1 MKQILADPAR
11 QAELIGRGF
20 TTVPIFSP
28 DEVAMLLEAFS
39 RLRPDD
45 RSSARAAKPA
55 SGYHTTILDPDLD
68 RKRGANAIISELVRR
83 HIDEVLVGYRVAT
96 SGFLV
101 KEPAGGPLNLHLD
114 WTMTERADDI
124 GLNIWSPLID
134 VDEGNG
140 ALRFLAGSHRL
151 VRNIEGPGLPFYFQG
166 YGPDLGEHS
175 VLVPLKAGEAVIFD
189 TTILHGSSTNASDRV
204 RPAVASFCVPRDS
217 RVVLHRLD
225 TASGAIERFD
235 MEDDAYAEHGG
246 DDFYGGVIRRPALA
260 AVKNRNR
267 KVSRPEFDAMLAKG
281 DTIRRRFYAERPTLA
296 ERLRSAFGR
305 ASPSR

>member
-1 MKQILADPAR
+1 MKQILVDPAR
-11 QAELIGRGF
+11 RAELIGRGF
-20 TTVPIFSP
+20 TTLPLFSA
-28 DEVAMLLEAFS
+28 DEVAMLLEGFS

-68 RKRGANAIISELVRR
+68 RKRGANAIISGLVRR
-83 HIDEVLVGYRVAT
+83 HINEILVGYRVVT

-101 KEPAGGPLNLHLD
+101 KEPAGGSLNLHLD
-114 WTMTERADDI
+114 WTMTERVDDI

-151 VRNIEGPGLPFYFQG
+151 VPNIEGPGLPFYFQG

-189 TTILHGSSTNASDRV
+189 TTILHGSSTNASDQL
-204 RPAVASFCVPRDS
+204 RPAIASFCAPQTS
-217 RVVLHRLD
+217 RIVIHRLD
-225 TASGAIERFD
+225 TVSGAIERFD
-235 MEDDAYAEHGG
+235 MEDDAYVEHGG
-246 DDFYGGVIRRPALA
+246 DDFYGGAIRRPQLA
-260 AVKNRNR
+260 PVTNRNR
-267 KVSRPEFDAMLAKG
+267 KVSRPEFDALLAKG
-281 DTIRRRFYAERPTLA
+281 ETIRRRFYAERPTLA
-296 ERLRSAFGR
+296 QRLWSAFGHT
-305 ASPSR
+305 SPS